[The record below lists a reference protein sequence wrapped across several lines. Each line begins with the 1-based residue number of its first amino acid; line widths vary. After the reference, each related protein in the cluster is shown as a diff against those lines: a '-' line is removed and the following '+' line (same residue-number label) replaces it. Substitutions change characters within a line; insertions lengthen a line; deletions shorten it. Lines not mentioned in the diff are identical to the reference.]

1 MGEPNGENKRE
12 SHYEMKL
19 WLQIIIAMIAGMIV
33 GVIMRL
39 TGLDAKLLLPLG
51 TVFLELVRMLVVL
64 LIFAS
69 MTLGVTG
76 VHDPKKLGRLGSKT
90 LFFYFCTTIISI
102 FVGIA
107 FATYFEPG
115 VGFSEEMANT
125 PITITEPQ
133 SFSEIFVSIVPSNPF
148 AALVSGNALQIIVF
162 SIFLGVAI
170 NMSGEKGRPVKE
182 AIESLA
188 DVMFQLTGIVMK
200 FAPVG
205 VFGIMAWVTGTLGIE
220 SLLKLAK
227 FVLIYYVACILF
239 VGIIFFGILRFIA
252 RLDPMKFMKGM
263 WSAIVVAFSTGSSS
277 ASLPVSMKCIQENL
291 GVSQNITGFVLPL
304 GSTIN
309 MNGTA
314 LFQGMAAIFVAQVY
328 DIHLDFYSVLIIVI
342 TATLSAV
349 GTAGIPGQG
358 FIMLSVVLTSV
369 GLPYEGLFMLAA
381 VDRLRD
387 MIGTVL
393 NVMGDAVVAV
403 TLAKQ
408 EGELDEL
415 CYNQGIPELEGSEV

>member
-1 MGEPNGENKRE
+1 
-12 SHYEMKL
+12 MKL
-19 WLQIIIAMIAGMIV
+19 WLQIIIAMIAGIAV
-33 GVIMRL
+33 GALMRV
-39 TGLDAKLLLPLG
+39 TGFDAKVLLPLG
-51 TVFLELVRMLVVL
+51 TAFLELVRMLVVL

-69 MTLGVTG
+69 MTLGITG
-76 VHDPKKLGRLGSKT
+76 VRDPKKLGRLGIKT
-90 LFFYFCTTIISI
+90 LLFYFCTTVISI
-102 FVGIA
+102 AVGIT
-107 FATYFEPG
+107 FATYFELG
-115 VGFSEEMANT
+115 VGFSEEMANASL
-125 PITITEPQ
+125 TITEPQ
-133 SFSEIFVSIVPSNPF
+133 SVSEIFVSMIPSNPF

-170 NMSGEKGRPVKE
+170 NMSGEKGRPVMD
-182 AIESLA
+182 AVESLA
-188 DVMFQLTGIVMK
+188 DVMVQLTSIVMK

-205 VFGIMAWVTGTLGIE
+205 VFGIMAWIAGTMGLDK
-220 SLLKLAK
+220 LLQLAR
-227 FVLIYYVACILF
+227 FVLVYYFACLLF
-239 VGIIFFGILRFIA
+239 ASVIFLGMIRLIAGLNPVRFVQ
-252 RLDPMKFMKGM
+252 GM

-291 GVSQNITGFVLPL
+291 GVSKNISGFILPL

-328 DIHLDFYSVLIIVI
+328 GIHLDMYSVLTIVI

-387 MIGTVL
+387 MIGTVV

-403 TLAKQ
+403 TVAKQ
-408 EGELDEL
+408 EGELDEM
-415 CYNQGIPELEGSEV
+415 CYNQGLPELEGSEV

>member
-1 MGEPNGENKRE
+1 
-12 SHYEMKL
+12 MKL
-19 WLQIIIAMIAGMIV
+19 WLQIMIAMCAGIIV
-33 GVIMRL
+33 GSTMRIL
-39 TGLDAKLLLPLG
+39 GYNAEYLQILG
-51 TVFLELVRMLVVL
+51 TTFLELVRMLVVL

-76 VHDPKKLGRLGSKT
+76 IHDPKKLGRLGSKT
-90 LFFYFCTTIISI
+90 LFFYFMTTVASI

-107 FATYFEPG
+107 FARYFALG
-115 VGFSEEMANT
+115 VGFSSDLTQAAVT
-125 PITITEPQ
+125 LTEPQ
-133 SFSEIFVSIVPSNPF
+133 SLTDLFVSIIPSNPF

-162 SIFLGVAI
+162 SIFLGIAI
-170 NMSGEKGRPVKE
+170 NMAGERGRPVRD
-182 AIESLA
+182 AIESLS
-188 DVMFQLTGIVMK
+188 DVMVQLTTLVMK
-200 FAPVG
+200 FAPIG
-205 VFGIMAWVTGTLGIE
+205 VFGIMAWVSGTLGYG
-220 SLLKLAK
+220 SLLKLAQ
-227 FVLIYYVACILF
+227 FVVVYYVACLLFASILF
-239 VGIIFFGILRFIA
+239 STMLSLLAGLNPIRFVQ
-252 RLDPMKFMKGM
+252 GM
-263 WSAIVVAFSTGSSS
+263 WPAIVMAFSTGSSS
-277 ASLPVSMKCIQENL
+277 ASLPVSMKCVQDHL
-291 GVSQNITGFVLPL
+291 GVSKNISGFVLPL

-314 LFQGMAAIFVAQVY
+314 LFQGMAALFVANAYGVE
-328 DIHLDFYSVLIIVI
+328 LDFQSLVTIVL

-358 FIMLSVVLTSV
+358 FIMLAVVLTSV

-403 TLAKQ
+403 VVAKQ

-415 CYNQGIPELEGSEV
+415 LYALGSPELEGSEA

>member
-1 MGEPNGENKRE
+1 
-12 SHYEMKL
+12 MKL
-19 WLQIIIAMIAGMIV
+19 WLQIMIAMCAGIIV
-33 GVIMRL
+33 GSTMRAL
-39 TGLDAKLLLPLG
+39 GYNAEYLQILG
-51 TVFLELVRMLVVL
+51 TTFLELVRMLVVL

-76 VHDPKKLGRLGSKT
+76 IHDPKKLGRLGSKT
-90 LFFYFCTTIISI
+90 LFFYFMTTVASI

-107 FATYFEPG
+107 FARYFSLG
-115 VGFSEEMANT
+115 VGFSSDLTQAAVT
-125 PITITEPQ
+125 LTEPQ
-133 SFSEIFVSIVPSNPF
+133 SLTDLFVSIIPSNPF

-162 SIFLGVAI
+162 SIFLGIAI
-170 NMSGEKGRPVKE
+170 NMAGERGRPVRD
-182 AIESLA
+182 AIESLS
-188 DVMFQLTGIVMK
+188 DVMVQLTTLVMK
-200 FAPVG
+200 FAPIG
-205 VFGIMAWVTGTLGIE
+205 VFGIMAWVSGTLGNR
-220 SLLKLAK
+220 SLLKLAQ
-227 FVLIYYVACILF
+227 FVVVYYVACLLFASILF
-239 VGIIFFGILRFIA
+239 SAMLSLLAGLNPLRFVQ
-252 RLDPMKFMKGM
+252 GM
-263 WSAIVVAFSTGSSS
+263 WPAIVMAFSTGSSS
-277 ASLPVSMKCIQENL
+277 ASLPVSMKCVQDHL
-291 GVSQNITGFVLPL
+291 GVSKNISGFVLPL

-314 LFQGMAAIFVAQVY
+314 LFQGMAALFVANAYGV
-328 DIHLDFYSVLIIVI
+328 DLDFQSLVTIVL

-358 FIMLSVVLTSV
+358 FIMLAVVLTSV

-403 TLAKQ
+403 VVAKQ

-415 CYNQGIPELEGSEV
+415 LYALGSPELEGSEA

>member
-1 MGEPNGENKRE
+1 
-12 SHYEMKL
+12 MKF
-19 WLQIIIAMIAGMIV
+19 WLQIILAMSAGIATGL
-33 GVIMRL
+33 IMRA

-51 TVFLELVRMLVVL
+51 SVFLELVRMLVVL

-69 MTLGVTG
+69 MTLGVMG
-76 VHDPKKLGRLGSKT
+76 VHDPKKLGRLGVKT
-90 LFFYFCTTIISI
+90 LFFYLCTTLVSI
-102 FVGIA
+102 LMGIA

-133 SFSEIFVSIVPSNPF
+133 SFSEIFVSLVPSNPF

-162 SIFLGVAI
+162 SLFLGVAI
-170 NMSGEKGRPVKE
+170 NMTGEKAHPVKE

-188 DVMFQLTGIVMK
+188 DVMFQLTSIVMK
-200 FAPVG
+200 FAPIG
-205 VFGIMAWVTGTLGIE
+205 VFGIMAWVTGTLGYD
-220 SLLKLAK
+220 SLMKLAK
-227 FVLIYYVACILF
+227 FVFLYYAACILF
-239 VGIIFFGILRFIA
+239 VGIVFFGMLRFIA
-252 RLDPMKFMKGM
+252 GLDPWKFVKGM

-291 GVSQNITGFVLPL
+291 GVSKNITAFVLPL

-314 LFQGMAAIFVAQVY
+314 LFQGMSAVFVAQVY
-328 DIHLDFYSVLIIVI
+328 GVHLDFSSILTIVL

-381 VDRLRD
+381 VDRMRD

-403 TLAKQ
+403 TLAKH
-408 EGELDEL
+408 EGELDEA
-415 CYNQGIPELEGSEV
+415 CYLKGIPQFEGSEV

>member
-1 MGEPNGENKRE
+1 
-12 SHYEMKL
+12 MKL
-19 WLQIIIAMIAGMIV
+19 WLQIVIAMIAGIAV
-33 GVIMRL
+33 GAVMRL
-39 TGLDAKLLLPLG
+39 EGFDAELLYPLG
-51 TVFLELVRMLVVL
+51 QAFLELVRMLVVL

-69 MTLGVTG
+69 MTLGVCG
-76 VHDPKKLGRLGSKT
+76 VHDPKRLGRLGSKT
-90 LFFYFCTTIISI
+90 LLFYFCTTVVSI
-102 FVGIA
+102 LVGIA
-107 FATYFEPG
+107 FANYFELG
-115 VGFSEEMANT
+115 LGFSEEMAGT

-133 SFSEIFVSIVPSNPF
+133 SISEIFVSIIPSNPF

-170 NMSGEKGRPVKE
+170 NMSGEKGRPVMD
-182 AIESLA
+182 AVESLA
-188 DVMFQLTGIVMK
+188 DVMVQLTSIVMK
-200 FAPVG
+200 FAPIG
-205 VFGIMAWVTGTLGIE
+205 VFGIMAWVTGTMGLDK
-220 SLLKLAK
+220 LKELAK
-227 FVLIYYVACILF
+227 FVVVYYIACFLF
-239 VGIIFFGILRFIA
+239 AAIIFTGMLSLIA
-252 RLDPMKFMKGM
+252 RLNPLRFVKGM
-263 WSAIVVAFSTGSSS
+263 WPSIVVAFSTGSSS
-277 ASLPVSMKCIQENL
+277 ASLPVSLKCIQENL
-291 GVSQNITGFVLPL
+291 GVSKNISNFVLPL

-314 LFQGMAAIFVAQVY
+314 LFQGMAAIFVAKAYEV
-328 DIHLDFYSVLIIVI
+328 HLDYTSIFTIVL

-369 GLPYEGLFMLAA
+369 GLPYEGLFMLLA

-387 MIGTVL
+387 MIGTVV

-415 CYNQGIPELEGSEV
+415 CYNQGLPELEGSEV